1 MIPLS
6 RLLVPLAVWPGI
18 NANLRQC
25 PIVIARI
32 ILRIRATVV
41 TLLLLT
47 VLAAIYPLTIIPAV
61 GIIAVL
67 VMWNDACSLVMIR
80 VPVAISMG
88 VSVA

>member
-1 MIPLS
+1 MRPLS

-18 NANLRQC
+18 NANLSQC

-32 ILRIRATVV
+32 VLRIRATVV
-41 TLLLLT
+41 ILLLT
-47 VLAAIYPLTIIPAV
+47 VLAAICPLTIIPAV

-67 VMWNDACSLVMIR
+67 VMWNGACSCVMVR
-80 VPVAISMG
+80 VPVAVSMG